1 MASSSYH
8 VVFVLSLNWH
18 VLEMLQKRIER
29 WRKSSWDSFKSCA
42 KRECERNLGHA
53 THSHFLREKRAK
65 LPQEHLKK
73 GPQIWQKR
81 ACWHSLINCLLAF
94 SNIFYTLM
102 MMPQCA
108 SNSLV
113 INSAENAFIAEMP
126 HCAKNWE
133 GNQFCLENFKLVCGK
148 KVLQK
153 GGLFLT
159 TGRSWISHFIHAP
172 SAFWNN

>member
-1 MASSSYH
+1 MASSSSYH

-73 GPQIWQKR
+73 KGHKY
-81 ACWHSLINCLLAF
+81 ATLAEKSLLAF
-94 SNIFYTLM
+94 LDKLL
-102 MMPQCA
+102 A
-108 SNSLV
+108 SFFQHFLHFNDD
-113 INSAENAFIAEMP
+113 APM
-126 HCAKNWE
+126 C
-133 GNQFCLENFKLVCGK
+133 FKLSCHK
-148 KVLQK
+148 FCWKC
-153 GGLFLT
+153 FYC
-159 TGRSWISHFIHAP
+159 
-172 SAFWNN
+172 WNALLCKELRRQPILPRKL